1 MADSSIA
8 VVGRVA
14 ERAELEAF
22 VDQVA
27 SGPAALSLEGEA
39 GMGKS
44 TLWGWAVAL
53 ARDRGCRVLA
63 ARPVEAEAHLPFAV
77 LGDLVG
83 HDLDHALEDLPSPQA
98 EALRVALLMEP
109 ARAPLDERT
118 VGVALMS
125 ALRALTS
132 TGPVVVAVDDVQWSD
147 AASVA
152 VLSFAWRRL
161 SNEPVG
167 ALLARRLG
175 EPAPGALDGLRSAR
189 PIAVPPMD
197 VGELHRLLRDR
208 LGQTFALPVLRRLHA
223 ASGGN
228 PFYAL
233 EIARVFDRQP
243 ASLAEGLIPRLP
255 ERLAELVAGRIAALP
270 EATREVLAS
279 ISALAHP
286 TLRLVR
292 SLPEGEEALRPA
304 FAAHVLELDG
314 ERLRFSHPLLA
325 AAAVEALDPV
335 RRRALYRRLAAV
347 VADEDERAR
356 LLAIATD
363 DPDEGVASALERAAA
378 RAIERGATAAA
389 AELCEVARRL
399 TPPDAPGERDRRAIR
414 AARYHW
420 AAADTEQARAVLEET
435 ATAGASGEARA
446 EALCEL
452 AWIHLFRAEQPE
464 GLALAR
470 RALAGF
476 RSDTTA
482 RGHAVNCVATALLFM
497 FEDLDDV
504 ARLWA
509 EAVDLAR
516 RRGDVWSMSENLC
529 GVACVAALRGGPDAD
544 AVLQDAENLGPEA
557 WGLRAVGWPSMSRAG
572 VALWTDRQDEAIAQY
587 RRLERQAGER
597 GDDGSIPA
605 VLTHLALAEF
615 VAGRWPDAET
625 SATRGYEAAVQA
637 GERQHEA
644 IALAAQA
651 LVRACT
657 GRAAD
662 ARADAELARE
672 ITGER
677 SVALARIHAQWA
689 LALVDLAL
697 GDPGNAAARLG
708 PLRARLVAAGVGEP
722 GAILFVSDEIEALV
736 AAGDLEAAAEAADWL
751 EERGRALDRASAL
764 AGALRGRGLL
774 AAAAGDQVAAIDAF
788 EGAVAQHGRVTM
800 PFARAR
806 TLLDLG
812 AAQRRAKRRRE
823 ARATLSEAQDV
834 FDALGAVPWSRRAS
848 EELARISGRHPGG
861 SDLTA
866 TEQRV
871 AELVAEGGTN
881 KEVAATLFLSP
892 RTVESHLR
900 QIFQKLGVRS
910 RTELARQ
917 AVLARPKVQGSH
929 RFRPVAPDVAS
940 AHDVDPHS
948 PAGPASP
955 PAP

>member
-1 MADSSIA
+1 MADSSIG
-8 VVGRVA
+8 VVGRAA

-27 SGPAALSLEGEA
+27 SGPAALSLESEA

-44 TLWGWAVAL
+44 TLWGGAVAL
-53 ARDRGCRVLA
+53 ARERGCRVLA

-83 HDLDHALEDLPSPQA
+83 HVLDQALEDLPPPQA

-125 ALRALTS
+125 ALRALTA
-132 TGPVVVAVDDVQWSD
+132 TGPVLLAVDDVQCSD

-161 SNEPVG
+161 SDEPVG

-175 EPAPGALDGLRSAR
+175 EPVPRALDGLRPVR
-189 PIAVPPMD
+189 PVAVGPLD

-208 LGQTFALPVLRRLHA
+208 LGQAFALPVLRRLHA

-233 EIARVFDRQP
+233 EIARALDRQP
-243 ASLAEGLIPRLP
+243 ASVADGLIPRLP

-270 EATREVLAS
+270 ETTREVLAS

-286 TLRLVR
+286 TLGLVR
-292 SLPEGEEALRPA
+292 SLPGGEEALRPA

-314 ERLRFSHPLLA
+314 QRLRFSHPLLA

-356 LLAIATD
+356 LLAVATD
-363 DPDEGVASALERAAA
+363 DPDEAVASDLERAAA
-378 RAIERGATAAA
+378 RAVERGATAAA
-389 AELCEVARRL
+389 AELCERARRL
-399 TPPDAPGERDRRAIR
+399 TPPDTPGERDRRAIR

-420 AAADTEQARAVLEET
+420 AAADIEHARALLGET
-435 ATAGASGEARA
+435 ATTGGSGEARA

-470 RALAGF
+470 RALAGLN
-476 RSDTTA
+476 SDTTA
-482 RGHAVNCVATALLFM
+482 RGHAVNCVASALGFM
-497 FEDLDDV
+497 LEDLDDA

-509 EAVDLAR
+509 EAVELAR
-516 RRGDVWSMSENLC
+516 RRGDLVSVRENLC
-529 GVACVAALRGGPDAD
+529 GVAHAASLRGGPDAD
-544 AVLQDAENLGPEA
+544 AVLQDAEDLGPES
-557 WGLRAVGWPSMSRAG
+557 WGLRILGWPSMQRAG
-572 VALWTDRQDEAIAQY
+572 MALWTDRQDGAISLF
-587 RRLERQAGER
+587 RRLGRRAGEI
-597 GDDGSIPA
+597 GDEGSIPT
-605 VLTHLALAEF
+605 VLAHLALAQF
-615 VAGRWPDAET
+615 VAGQWADAET
-625 SATRGYEAAVQA
+625 SAAEGHEAATQA
-637 GERQHEA
+637 GERQQEA
-644 IALAAQA
+644 IALSARA

-657 GRAAD
+657 GRTAD
-662 ARADAELARE
+662 ARADAERALE

-689 LALVDLAL
+689 LALLDVAL
-697 GDPGNAAARLG
+697 GNPGDAAARLG
-708 PLRARLVAAGVGEP
+708 ALRARLVAAGVGEP
-722 GAILFVSDEIEALV
+722 GALPFAGDEIEALV
-736 AAGDLEAAAEAADWL
+736 ATGRLEAAAEAADWL
-751 EERGRALDRASAL
+751 EKRGLALDRASAL

-774 AAAAGDQVAAIDAF
+774 AAAAGDQAAAIDAF
-788 EGAVAQHGRVTM
+788 EGAVAQLGRVTM
-800 PFARAR
+800 PFARAC
-806 TLLDLG
+806 TLLQLG
-812 AAQRRAKRRRE
+812 SAQRRAKRRRE
-823 ARATLSEAQDV
+823 ARATLSEARDV
-834 FDALGAVPWSRRAS
+834 FDALGAVPWSRRAG

-881 KEVAATLFLSP
+881 KEVAAALFLSP

-900 QIFQKLGVRS
+900 QVFQKLGVRS

-929 RFRPVAPDVAS
+929 RFGPAAPDVAS
-940 AHDVDPHS
+940 ARDVDSHS
-948 PAGPASP
+948 PVGPASP
-955 PAP
+955 PDA